1 MDTSKTCYLFLDFD
15 GTVFLNGTTVPP
27 ETRDALKTVQ
37 SAGHQVILN
46 TGRSRGFAPGD
57 VGIMWD
63 GMIFGGADYTY
74 RGERHSEHSL
84 DPEEAQAWFRSAIRR
99 KCWINVEGVK
109 RFYRVN
115 FAKHEGDYTEEETKA
130 LMREYVEMTKG
141 NPITKLSV
149 GVSEVRGE
157 PIANLNPVSQQT
169 YLELFPKGMDKGAI
183 LKEFCNRYGIERE
196 QCISFGDSRNDLAA
210 FAFTPTSVSMKGSP
224 KELEALATYRAKTD
238 LGVAEG
244 VRHYFPAL
252 FS

>member
-1 MDTSKTCYLFLDFD
+1 M
-15 GTVFLNGTTVPP
+15 
-27 ETRDALKTVQ
+27 
-37 SAGHQVILN
+37 
-46 TGRSRGFAPGD
+46 
-57 VGIMWD
+57 
-63 GMIFGGADYTY
+63 
-74 RGERHSEHSL
+74 
-84 DPEEAQAWFRSAIRR
+84 
-99 KCWINVEGVK
+99 EGVK

-115 FAKHEGDYTEEETKA
+115 FANHEGDYTEAETKA
-130 LMREYVEMTKG
+130 LMREYAEMTKG